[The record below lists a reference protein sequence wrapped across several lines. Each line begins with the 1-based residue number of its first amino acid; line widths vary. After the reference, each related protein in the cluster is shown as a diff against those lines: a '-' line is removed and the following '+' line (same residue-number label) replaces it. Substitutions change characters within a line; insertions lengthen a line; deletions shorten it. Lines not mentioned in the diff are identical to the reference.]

1 MAIHSPRRKPKKRLT
16 RKEKGKKKMLEYGT
30 DRDVSDRRESDY
42 EKSEEGQSIVNP
54 ASSRKAS
61 TLANEQLCQY
71 TRQKNTVLQ
80 FGYNEYMAHLYAYM
94 THVPEVRERESYAE
108 ATKDANWRATLE
120 EKMRALAE
128 NELWDLVHALKSV
141 KPI

>member
-1 MAIHSPRRKPKKRLT
+1 MSA
-16 RKEKGKKKMLEYGT
+16 E
-30 DRDVSDRRESDY
+30 
-42 EKSEEGQSIVNP
+42 
-54 ASSRKAS
+54 KAS
-61 TLANEQLCQY
+61 TSANEQLCRS
-71 TRQKNTVLQ
+71 TRQKNLVVR